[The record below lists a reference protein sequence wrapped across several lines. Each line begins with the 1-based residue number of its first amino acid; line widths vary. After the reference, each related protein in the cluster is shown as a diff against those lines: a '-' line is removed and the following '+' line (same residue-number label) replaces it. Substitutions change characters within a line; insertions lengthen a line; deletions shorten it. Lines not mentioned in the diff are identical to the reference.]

1 MRSRTGNLIQQ
12 LPTRSGRLGER
23 GAHVIGR
30 KGNVMDGLAPVLQ
43 ELLDLR
49 LGVQGRDQLDPAF
62 SNRDHGDLDPLVL
75 EPFPATGPKPKPP
88 LIDLDR
94 LIEIA
99 NRDSH
104 VIDPA
109 QHWLILKP
117 LSMPP
122 QSDRLARPTSCAPF
136 VVGLNTASYITGG
149 LPLFTQCS
157 ERPAVDG
164 ASDPTE
170 GRRLDRDPH
179 RWRNAAPHR
188 WRMRHRRTRPRRVVL
203 VAASVGSGRG
213 RERGAATLWFQRGR
227 FHPR

>member
-1 MRSRTGNLIQQ
+1 MDEPDQRPMRSGTGNLIQQ
-12 LPTRSGRLGER
+12 LPTRGGRLGEG
-23 GAHVIGR
+23 GAYVIGR

-49 LGVQGRDQLDPAF
+49 LGVQGRNQLDPTF

-109 QHWLILKP
+109 QHWLILKAALDASPIGPSCPVRRAVHP
-117 LSMPP
+117 L
-122 QSDRLARPTSCAPF
+122 
-136 VVGLNTASYITGG
+136 
-149 LPLFTQCS
+149 
-157 ERPAVDG
+157 
-164 ASDPTE
+164 
-170 GRRLDRDPH
+170 
-179 RWRNAAPHR
+179 
-188 WRMRHRRTRPRRVVL
+188 
-203 VAASVGSGRG
+203 
-213 RERGAATLWFQRGR
+213 
-227 FHPR
+227 